1 MNLLTGLPLSVAA
14 QMLLENKISQKGVM
28 GPEACID
35 PDEFLRRL
43 ASGGIR
49 FYEGD
54 AMTERLAV

>member
-1 MNLLTGLPLSVAA
+1 MILKC
-14 QMLLENKISQKGVM
+14 KIQQKGVM

-35 PDEFLRRL
+35 PDEFLPSL

-54 AMTERLAV
+54 AMTESLAV